1 MEINQG
7 YSNAFRVTLKLKEG
21 NSPHIYIKQLKAFME
36 DDVSLHPMMNK
47 TLKLLKKT
55 KTPYIMLS
63 TIREVVFDIPNLRH
77 FDRSADPR
85 GAWVCTLWSKDE
97 IKDFKE
103 NPEEYLKTVLKFFK
117 ALGYELY
124 DSEVCSTNY
133 IDSLQELTSKQI
145 EAQNKGMQNENG
157 Y

>member
-1 MEINQG
+1 MELDNN
-7 YSNAFRVTLKLKEG
+7 YDKAFRVTLKLKEG
-21 NSPHIYIKQLKAFME
+21 NSPHIYIKQLKVFME
-36 DDVSLHPMMNK
+36 EDTSLHPMMSK

-77 FDRSADPR
+77 FDRSAEPR
-85 GAWVCTLWSKDE
+85 GSWVCTLWSKDE
-97 IKDFKE
+97 IKDFKN

-117 ALGYELY
+117 VLGYELY
-124 DSEVCSTNY
+124 DSEICSKNY
-133 IDSLQELTSKQI
+133 IDSLHELTSQQI
-145 EAQNKGMQNENG
+145 QSQIKGREEDG